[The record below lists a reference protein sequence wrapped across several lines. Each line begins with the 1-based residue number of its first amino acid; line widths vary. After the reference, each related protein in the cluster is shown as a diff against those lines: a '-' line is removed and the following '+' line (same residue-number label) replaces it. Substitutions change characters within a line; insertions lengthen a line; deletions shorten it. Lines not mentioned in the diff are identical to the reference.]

1 MHEPHSSTAASSAA
15 AAMGA
20 DAIAVPE
27 LLKKRQREMP
37 LTFFDLP
44 AETQAG
50 IIAHVSL
57 SLF

>member
-1 MHEPHSSTAASSAA
+1 
-15 AAMGA
+15 MGA

-27 LLKKRQREMP
+27 LQKKRQREMP